1 MIRIVLMDS
10 HQLFRVSLK
19 SLLGTFVN
27 CKVVLDISSFKEIPK
42 GFRNEHIHLVI
53 LDPNSLRN
61 RSLDTVRGFFPNAK
75 MMILMDTSDRDYVLD
90 CMQLGISGFFSKQDC
105 PTHLESAVQDIVLS
119 KNFEEVRLGAVVRKI
134 LVSDVG
140 YRQKK
145 KVQFTDR
152 EVQILKLVCMEKT
165 NAEISTMLGLSIRT
179 VESHRR
185 RMIDKTDC
193 RSIIGVIL
201 NALELKSLNLK
212 TSFKNT
218 HQAS

>member
-1 MIRIVLMDS
+1 MIRIVLMDN

-42 GFRNEHIHLVI
+42 GFRNDHIQLVI

-75 MMILMDTSDRDYVLD
+75 MMILTDTCDRDYVLD
-90 CMQLGISGFFSKQDC
+90 YMQQGISGFFFKQDC
-105 PTHLESAVQDIVLS
+105 PTHLESAVQEIVLS
-119 KNFEEVRLGAVVRKI
+119 ENMQEVRLGSVVRK
-134 LVSDVG
+134 LLLSDSG
-140 YRQKK
+140 YRQKR

-165 NAEISTMLGLSIRT
+165 NAEISVMLGLSVRT
-179 VESHRR
+179 VETHRR

-212 TSFKNT
+212 GPIKNT
-218 HQAS
+218 YRAS